1 MPDFPKHNT
10 GILLQNPVQ
19 KKKVFPPKVERLWKV
34 GALLRKSKWDA
45 LIARELR
52 RGTRGTEGAR
62 FILSLSSSK
71 RGPYF
76 SCNRALQEGKLG
88 RLP

>member
-1 MPDFPKHNT
+1 M
-10 GILLQNPVQ
+10 
-19 KKKVFPPKVERLWKV
+19 

-52 RGTRGTEGAR
+52 LDAREAKGAC

-76 SCNRALQEGKLG
+76 SCNQALQEAKLG
-88 RLP
+88 RLL

>member
-1 MPDFPKHNT
+1 
-10 GILLQNPVQ
+10 LLQNSIQ
-19 KKKVFPPKVERLWKV
+19 KKKIFPLEVERLWKV

-45 LIARELR
+45 LIARQLR
-52 RGTRGTEGAR
+52 AGVREAEEAC

-71 RGPYF
+71 RRPYF
-76 SCNRALQEGKLG
+76 SCNSALQEAKLG

>member
-1 MPDFPKHNT
+1 M
-10 GILLQNPVQ
+10 
-19 KKKVFPPKVERLWKV
+19 ERLWKV
-34 GALLRKSKWDA
+34 GALLRKSEWDA

-52 RGTRGTEGAR
+52 YGAREAEGAC

-71 RGPYF
+71 RGQCF
-76 SCNRALQEGKLG
+76 FCNSASQEAKLG